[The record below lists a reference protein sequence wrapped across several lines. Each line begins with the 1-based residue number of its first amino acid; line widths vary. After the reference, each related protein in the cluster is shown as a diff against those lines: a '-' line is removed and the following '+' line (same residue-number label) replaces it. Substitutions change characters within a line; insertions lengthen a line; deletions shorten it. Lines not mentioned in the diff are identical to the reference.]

1 MPSRAMKQERVAILG
16 ASDKQ
21 DRYSNKAQRLL
32 AQHGHTVVPVHPALK
47 QIEGADVVPRLDAIQ
62 APVDTLT
69 MYVGPAISTGVAD
82 KIVALK
88 PGRVIFN
95 PGTENP
101 ELEQAA
107 HAAGIAT
114 EEACTLVM
122 LSTGQY

>member
-1 MPSRAMKQERVAILG
+1 MNQERVAILG
-16 ASDKQ
+16 ASDKP

-32 AQHGHTVVPVHPALK
+32 RQHGHTVVPVHPALK
-47 QIEGADVVPRLDAIQ
+47 QIEGVDVMPDLSAIDG
-62 APVDTLT
+62 PVDTLT

-101 ELEQAA
+101 ELQGKLDG
-107 HAAGIAT
+107 AGIPW
-114 EEACTLVM
+114 EEACTLV
-122 LSTGQY
+122 LLNTGQY